1 MDDRQ
6 ARVGRNEVL
15 FREINE
21 RLEALQ
27 ERFDTL
33 GDSLDFVC
41 ECGKLG
47 CTEQIT
53 MPLDEYRQL
62 RAEPTHFA
70 IKPGHEIPDVE
81 DVVGSRRGYDIVRK
95 HEGEAADLA
104 RAENP
109 RGDG

>member
-6 ARVGRNEVL
+6 ERIGRNEAL

-21 RLEALQ
+21 RLEDLQ
-27 ERFDTL
+27 ERFDVL
-33 GDSLDFVC
+33 SHAGDFVC

-53 MPLDEYRQL
+53 MPLEEYREL
-62 RAEPTHFA
+62 RSNPTHFA

-81 DVVGSRRGYDIVRK
+81 DVVARRRGYDIVRK
-95 HEGEAADLA
+95 HEGPPTELA
-104 RAENP
+104 RAEDP
-109 RGDG
+109 RS